1 MEGMVASLVVLLAV
15 IAALL
20 IVAQRLGLFSSGDVD
35 GRLPFFFGILFI
47 LAGLIWQVVASGAT
61 YGEWFV
67 GAAYFWIL
75 LGQVVVIVAG
85 LGLIVAGLVSFLK
98 GLKAREMELEMLD
111 GRLSILS
118 ELMYETRQPY
128 QLVELLNM
136 SLRLIL
142 AQLTEGAGAIFLINR
157 ARREFVLTCSLGLAK
172 QEIASLE
179 RYPLE
184 ANIVSQ
190 AIDLGEPQLAGEFE
204 FFQRNKVATEPR
216 FLSTLI
222 LPLISGS
229 EKIGGII
236 LFGEG
241 RKQFGRSEIRCLAPV
256 AEWLAQKI
264 STTRL
269 QRHVASLKTESE
281 KQVRW
286 LSDFNSR
293 LISAADSLLAA
304 DSVTSFCSALVGLAS
319 CESVHIVGL
328 STGQLQVWGGSEQT
342 REFSENYRTI
352 LIDAIDKNKPLI
364 INQEA
369 RDESGRTAIDMSTL
383 VYPVTQEGVVCALV
397 FRKSQSAFR
406 VTDHELKGIEAFA
419 RLSTLV
425 VRLEDMHK
433 LDITRR
439 KGFERI
445 LKLLAVDK
453 AAASDDDPAVGF
465 IEHIGPILPPRSIA
479 VSFVRQPDGSFVA
492 VGGHRVS
499 REQLSSFHLLP
510 GDGVVG
516 RLAGDGTP
524 RFYFGS
530 GNIASVLEK
539 DDPISNQS
547 FNNLFGE
554 DGLPVMLAGCPIS
567 RFGESVGVALI
578 FMYDLAE
585 SERGEWQRML
595 TLATGLY
602 CTRLTVAE
610 LYRDAV
616 ERKDKAADTEL
627 SGPVRNRINNYLSA
641 IVGNA
646 ELATART
653 DISGD
658 ISEHFRSIVRE
669 AEAAARYLKSPADS
683 DRVGPGP
690 DSLSSV
696 GSTDLSEAIESV
708 LKASHISDHLYM
720 VGGRP
725 RDISFKPEAGMRVG
739 LPSQRLRNLTDEA
752 INRFAAMAEDED
764 VMTLAVYRDGDSIF
778 LDISRHRK
786 NFPPVER
793 VSGFGQYQE
802 PGEALHQRPADT
814 FLEHAK
820 GAVYSFDRFSAVPSY
835 LSFRFSTGTAISTI
849 GEDRPPSARVLA
861 IDDQTVILDLISAMC
876 LSLDFEVVT
885 ATSGEEGL
893 RLAKDSDFDII
904 LTDLAMP
911 GMSGLEVARQ
921 VRKQNRSIPIIL
933 ITGWEVDID
942 RDRLAESGI
951 TDVLYK
957 PFRMEQLTDL
967 LQSLSASRVQ

>member
-1 MEGMVASLVVLLAV
+1 MESIVASIVLLLAV
-15 IAALL
+15 MTALL
-20 IVAQRLGLFSSGDVD
+20 IVALRLGLFSSREIK
-35 GRLPFFFGILFI
+35 GRLPFLFGSLLILF
-47 LAGLIWQVVASGAT
+47 GLIWQVMASGRT

-67 GAAYFWIL
+67 AAAYFWIL
-75 LGQVVVIVAG
+75 LVQLVVIVAG
-85 LGLIVAGLVSFLK
+85 LGLTAAGLVSYLRSLK
-98 GLKAREMELEMLD
+98 DKEIELEMLD
-111 GRLSILS
+111 GQLSILS

-128 QLVELLNM
+128 QLVELLNV

-142 AQLTEGAGAIFLINR
+142 AQFVEGAGAIFLINR
-157 ARREFVLTCSLGLAK
+157 ARREFVLTCSIGLAK

-184 ANIVSQ
+184 ANIVSH

-204 FFQRNKVATEPR
+204 FSHRSKTSAEPR

-222 LPLISGS
+222 LPLISGT

-236 LFGEG
+236 LFGQR

-256 AEWLAQKI
+256 AEWLAQKVN
-264 STTRL
+264 TTRL
-269 QRHVASLKTESE
+269 QRHVASLETESQ
-281 KQVRW
+281 KQARW
-286 LSDFNSR
+286 LSEFNSR
-293 LISAADSLLAA
+293 LISAADSLLAI
-304 DSVTSFCSALVGLAS
+304 DSVSSFCSALVGLAS
-319 CESVHIVGL
+319 SESVHIVGL
-328 STGQLQVWGGSEQT
+328 SSGQLQVWGGSEPT

-364 INQEA
+364 INQESK
-369 RDESGRTAIDMSTL
+369 DESGRAAIDMSTL

-397 FRKSQSAFR
+397 FRRSQTAFR
-406 VTDHELKGIEAFA
+406 VSDHELKGIEAFA

-453 AAASDDDPAVGF
+453 EAASTDDAAVGF
-465 IEHIGPILPPRSIA
+465 IEHIGPILPPGSIA
-479 VSFVRQPDGSFVA
+479 VSFVRQPDGSFIA
-492 VGGHRVS
+492 AGGHRLS
-499 REQLSSFHLLP
+499 QEQLSSFHPLP

-530 GNIASVLEK
+530 ANIASVLEK
-539 DDPISNQS
+539 DDPISSQA
-547 FNNLFGE
+547 FHNLFGE
-554 DGLPVMLAGCPIS
+554 AGLPVMLAGCPIT
-567 RFGESVGVALI
+567 RFGEPVGLGVAMI
-578 FMYDLAE
+578 FMYDLVE

-616 ERKDKAADTEL
+616 RQRDKETDAEL
-627 SGPVRNRINNYLSA
+627 SGSVRNKINNYLSA

-646 ELATART
+646 ELAANRT

-658 ISEHFRSIVRE
+658 ISEHFRSIVSE
-669 AEAAARYLKSPADS
+669 AEAAARCLKSSTDS
-683 DRVGPGP
+683 AAPVHSRVEASLTAGP
-690 DSLSSV
+690 
-696 GSTDLSEAIESV
+696 TDLSEVIDSV
-708 LKASHISDHLYM
+708 LAASHISDHLYM

-725 RDISFKPEAGMRVG
+725 REISFKPEAGAGVE
-739 LPSQRLRNLTDEA
+739 LPFQRLRNLTEEA

-764 VMTLAVYRDGDSIF
+764 VMTLVVYRDGDSIF

-793 VSGFGQYQE
+793 VSGFGQYQQ
-802 PGEALHQRPADT
+802 PGEALRQRPADT
-814 FLEHAK
+814 FLEHAE
-820 GAVYSFDRFSAVPSY
+820 GAAYSFDRFSAVPSY
-835 LSFRFSTGTAISTI
+835 LSFRFSTI
-849 GEDRPPSARVLA
+849 GENRPPSTRVLA
-861 IDDQTVILDLISAMC
+861 IDDQSVILDLISAMC
-876 LSLDFEVVT
+876 RSLDFEVVT
-885 ATSGEEGL
+885 ATSGKEGV
-893 RLAKDSDFDII
+893 RLASESAFDII

-911 GMSGLEVARQ
+911 GMSGLDVARQ
-921 VRKQNRSIPIIL
+921 VRKQNQSIPIIL
-933 ITGWEVDID
+933 VTGWEVDID
-942 RDRLAESGI
+942 RDRLADSGI
-951 TDVLYK
+951 TDILYK

-967 LQSLSASRVQ
+967 LQSASASRVR